1 MPVNKSIATHTPK
14 ISLRG
19 RLSRSKVVAV
29 RKESMGEEM
38 LSRVYGTGKLRFVK
52 ITARHG

>member
-1 MPVNKSIATHTPK
+1 MPVNRSIATHTPNT
-14 ISLRG
+14 SLRG

-38 LSRVYGTGKLRFVK
+38 LSRVYGTGKPRL
-52 ITARHG
+52 